1 MREKMAQIPDILPR
15 RIDFDPECDF
25 EAFVRQ
31 APAKWAVYL
40 LADGEDRPVQLLCV
54 KNLRYSL
61 KHRLGGQDEAGPSKR
76 VNYRQIVRRIH
87 WRRVD
92 SSLEADVVYH
102 EIARQVF
109 PQTYQ
114 GMIGLRPAWFLH
126 VNPDAEFPRYVKTA
140 KPGEEPGV
148 YLGPLDDKHA
158 AASLIELV
166 EDAFD
171 LCRYYNI
178 LTEAPGGRACAYK
191 EMGKCPAPCD
201 GSISMDQYRRMID
214 WSVAT
219 LADPA
224 DMVRQQARR
233 MEQAAAELRFEIAA
247 KIKAYVDQL
256 GQLGKGAY
264 RHVRR
269 LEDFAYVSLQAGPR
283 MGTAK
288 VFLIL
293 PGCVLEVAAFIAQPS
308 HPGEILRVILSAAEE
323 RAGGSCDAERIGIVT
338 HHLFSPKQTGGVF
351 LPLADI
357 SEPALLKAYTDVS
370 RRKQPEEVQGEG
382 VIKELQAM

>member
-1 MREKMAQIPDILPR
+1 MRKKMAQIPDILPQ
-15 RIDFDPECDF
+15 RIDFDPDGDI
-25 EAFVRQ
+25 EAFLRL

-92 SSLEADVVYH
+92 SALEADIVYH
-102 EIARQVF
+102 EIAREVF

-126 VNPDAEFPRYVKTA
+126 VNPEAEFPRYVKTT
-140 KPGEEPGV
+140 KPGEEAGV

-158 AASLIELV
+158 AAGLIELI

-178 LTEAPGGRACAYK
+178 LVQAPVGRACAYK

-224 DMVRQQARR
+224 DMVRQQKSR
-233 MEQAAAELRFEIAA
+233 MEQAAAELRFETAA
-247 KIKAYVDQL
+247 KIKAYVEQL

-269 LEDFAYVSLQAGPR
+269 LEDFAYVSLQPGPSA
-283 MGTAK
+283 GTAK

-293 PGCVLEVAAFIAQPS
+293 PGCVEEVAAFIAQPS

-323 RAGGSCDAERIGIVT
+323 HAGGPCDAERIGIVT

-351 LPLADI
+351 LSLADI
-357 SEPALLKAYTDVS
+357 SEPALLKAYKDVS